1 MKKSEKREANTSGH
15 LPVAAS
21 WRRRT
26 MLIFLYKFFWRAIL
40 GVVIGLRYLGVKK
53 EQHDGP
59 VIYIANHN
67 SHLDAIAMMTVV
79 PRHRLHLTHSV
90 AAQDFFGNSFFRK
103 WSMEN
108 LVNAVLIS
116 RKRGDQE
123 VDPIEFLDGL
133 LQAGRSLILFPE
145 GTRGVP
151 GSMGDFKRGVGHLAS
166 RHPGIPVIPI
176 YLDGLYR
183 NLPKGR
189 AMIVPFGGNLIMGD
203 PLVFSNEDLNEI
215 TARTQ
220 EAIEKM
226 AQDLSDSNQI

>member
-1 MKKSEKREANTSGH
+1 MKKMLKSHKHSALS
-15 LPVAAS
+15 LPASAS
-21 WRRRT
+21 WRRRA
-26 MLIFLYKFFWRAIL
+26 MLIFLYKFFWRAVL
-40 GVVIGLRYLGVKK
+40 GVVIGLRYLGVKSDVP
-53 EQHDGP
+53 DGP

-67 SHLDAIAMMTVV
+67 SHLDAISMMTVV

-116 RKRGDQE
+116 RKRGAND
-123 VDPIEFLDGL
+123 VDPIEFLDSL
-133 LQAGRSLILFPE
+133 LRAGRSLILFPE

-189 AMIVPFGGNLIMGD
+189 AMIVPFGGNLIMGE
-203 PLVFSNEDLNEI
+203 PMVFSDEDVDQI
-215 TARTQ
+215 TSQTQ
-220 EAIEKM
+220 KAIETM
-226 AQDLSDSNQI
+226 ARHLRDSNRI

>member
-1 MKKSEKREANTSGH
+1 MVKQRKKQAETNLN
-15 LPVAAS
+15 LPAPAS

-26 MLIFLYKFFWRAIL
+26 MLVFLYKVFWRTIL
-40 GVVIGLRYLGVKK
+40 GVVIGLRYLGVRKN
-53 EQHDGP
+53 QPDGP
-59 VIYIANHN
+59 VIY
-67 SHLDAIAMMTVV
+67 MMTVV

-116 RKRGDQE
+116 RKRGDDQ

-145 GTRGVP
+145 GTRGVA

-189 AMIVPFGGNLIMGD
+189 AMIVPFGGNLIMGE
-203 PLVFSNEDLNEI
+203 PLVFGDEDVDEI
-215 TARTQ
+215 TLQTQ
-220 EAIEKM
+220 TALEDM
-226 AQDLSDSNQI
+226 AQELRDANRI

>member
-1 MKKSEKREANTSGH
+1 MKKMLKAYKHSDLS
-15 LPVAAS
+15 LPAPAS
-21 WRRRT
+21 WRRRA
-26 MLIFLYKFFWRAIL
+26 MLVFLYKFLWRAVL
-40 GVVIGLRYLGVKK
+40 GVVIGLRYLGVKS
-53 EQHDGP
+53 HVPDGP

-67 SHLDAIAMMTVV
+67 SHLDAISMMTVV

-116 RKRGDQE
+116 RKRGAND

-133 LQAGRSLILFPE
+133 LRAGRSLILFPE

-189 AMIVPFGGNLIMGD
+189 AMIVPFGGNLIMGE
-203 PLVFSNEDLNEI
+203 PMIFSDEDVDQI
-215 TARTQ
+215 TAQTQ
-220 EAIEKM
+220 KAIENI
-226 AQDLSDSNQI
+226 AQQLRDSNRI

>member
-123 VDPIEFLDGL
+123 VDPIEFLDGFCL
-133 LQAGRSLILFPE
+133 LY
-145 GTRGVP
+145 T
-151 GSMGDFKRGVGHLAS
+151 
-166 RHPGIPVIPI
+166 
-176 YLDGLYR
+176 
-183 NLPKGR
+183 
-189 AMIVPFGGNLIMGD
+189 
-203 PLVFSNEDLNEI
+203 
-215 TARTQ
+215 
-220 EAIEKM
+220 
-226 AQDLSDSNQI
+226 SDAADE